1 MFEKVLNMSQKLNKD
16 LMISESKYEK
26 SKSPA
31 MSKTS
36 RRVCLFVFFF
46 FFQNLGILE
55 RSFKN
60 VKKGKSLN
68 LK

>member
-1 MFEKVLNMSQKLNKD
+1 MKNQKVQPCLKLQ
-16 LMISESKYEK
+16 EEF
-26 SKSPA
+26 
-31 MSKTS
+31 
-36 RRVCLFVFFF
+36 VCLFVF